1 MIRLGKKYPLWKAK
15 AEAKPKNQCPW
26 KVFFFFFI
34 CEKENIHT
42 FIKVNQLYQQQIFEI
57 MVKHPSCTPKDL
69 GHVKN
74 V

>member
-1 MIRLGKKYPLWKAK
+1 MEGF
-15 AEAKPKNQCPW
+15 
-26 KVFFFFFI
+26 FFFFFI

-57 MVKHPSCTPKDL
+57 MVKHPPCTPKDL